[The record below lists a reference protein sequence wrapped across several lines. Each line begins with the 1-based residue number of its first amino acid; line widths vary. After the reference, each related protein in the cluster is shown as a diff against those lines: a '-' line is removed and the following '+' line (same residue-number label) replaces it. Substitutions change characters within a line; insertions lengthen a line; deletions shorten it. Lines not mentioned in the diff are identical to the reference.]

1 MEPLCSLFP
10 SNTHSERAGQ
20 IKRRIGW
27 GWGWAGVAAA
37 AAVVFV
43 CCFCLSCQGRFA
55 RHVAE
60 EGADTYHDHIQTAHG
75 RTRPQKTR
83 PDRTKPYKTAADTP
97 DRSRGPRPSLPA
109 PHARRAGS
117 ANSRRAP
124 RRARAKPRP
133 SGCCEVSLFKN
144 NKNTHTYIPGNLQ
157 NKSCHH
163 SLWHRVKITWCHVFR
178 NLDDCVRPVSPMCKF
193 PFFRDCPNH
202 FGA

>member
-1 MEPLCSLFP
+1 MFRNFFIIFRAVVEPLCSLFP

-83 PDRTKPYKTAADTP
+83 PDRTKPYKTAADRTRPHQTAAEGPGPASRPPTLGAPAQQIRDAPHGELEQSP
-97 DRSRGPRPSLPA
+97 DRVGAVRCRFSRTT
-109 PHARRAGS
+109 
-117 ANSRRAP
+117 
-124 RRARAKPRP
+124 K
-133 SGCCEVSLFKN
+133 
-144 NKNTHTYIPGNLQ
+144 THTHI
-157 NKSCHH
+157 H
-163 SLWHRVKITWCHVFR
+163 TWK
-178 NLDDCVRPVSPMCKF
+178 LTK
-193 PFFRDCPNH
+193 
-202 FGA
+202 